1 MLRKY
6 IFYFSG
12 SLNMLTQI
20 PHAINKSSRLLTL
33 RHPNAVDVWVY
44 RKIFTRQN
52 PETLGGALVLSNEDE
67 DEYELIKI
75 GEGKMLF
82 LGRISGSDF
91 AVNTLDYGENDVVA
105 YIVPLN
111 ENEFE
116 PKNDDRIIWIGHGF
130 AKHYQIHD
138 TASSIQMPMARMTV
152 FHLQPLEQPFDF
164 ENGDIT

>member
-1 MLRKY
+1 
-6 IFYFSG
+6 
-12 SLNMLTQI
+12 MLTQI

-33 RHPNAVDVWVY
+33 RHPNAIDVWVY

-116 PKNDDRIIWIGHGF
+116 PKNDDRIMVLPNIT
-130 AKHYQIHD
+130 K
-138 TASSIQMPMARMTV
+138 SMTQL
-152 FHLQPLEQPFDF
+152 HLSKCRWRV
-164 ENGDIT
+164 